1 MMRITQFN
9 QPRMAQAFVDYMAT
23 QGITLRIE
31 HENHYVIMLDDESKI
46 AVVENELQQFRH
58 DPNHPRYQA
67 ASGTAA
73 RLTAVC
79 AMSAAIS
86 GRTSASVPVR

>member
-1 MMRITQFN
+1 MRITQFN

-23 QGITLRIE
+23 RGITLRIE

-46 AVVENELQQFRH
+46 SLVENELQQFLH
-58 DPNHPRYQA
+58 D
-67 ASGTAA
+67 
-73 RLTAVC
+73 LTIRVIRPPAGIAEKLTVAC

-86 GRTSASVPVR
+86 GRISVSVPVR